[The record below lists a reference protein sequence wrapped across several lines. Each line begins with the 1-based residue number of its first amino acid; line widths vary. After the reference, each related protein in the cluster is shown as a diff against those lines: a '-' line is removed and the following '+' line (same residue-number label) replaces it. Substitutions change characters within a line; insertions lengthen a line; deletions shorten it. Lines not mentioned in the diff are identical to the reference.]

1 MKTNMKM
8 GQRRTTNTGPH
19 YVLFG
24 MMAVQ
29 PDSTMCPVCD
39 SVEEYLYTADRDT
52 VGVVLYRW
60 ASN

>member
-8 GQRRTTNTGPH
+8 GQRTTNTGPH

-24 MMAVQ
+24 LMAVQ
-29 PDSTMCPVCD
+29 PDSTMRPVCD

-52 VGVVLYRW
+52 VGVVLYR
-60 ASN
+60 